1 MDEIDF
7 TISKILMANSRISY
21 SEIADIFGMS
31 VNSIYKRIKSLVE
44 LGIIRNFKTKLS
56 FLNFPHT
63 TNVVLFGRSQETDKK
78 VLMDKIGNHECVY
91 NVTQASGELFYFHA
105 FSRNLR
111 DLDSIISIIKE
122 EANINNLTVA
132 LDKNSPSAFP
142 IGPIEINYS
151 NVDYLII
158 NSLRENSRKTISD
171 IAEEIEVSTKTV
183 TRHLDRLIKENLIE
197 FTIDW
202 YPDKTSEIMSFIII
216 KSKPEKGFD
225 KLNLLQNF
233 KKIEKNLFY
242 QYRFINLT
250 ELMLLFV
257 WTNSMKELQEIE
269 GFLNGFDLKSVEVT
283 ILIEGKMY
291 PTWLDKYLAEK
302 IDEINK
308 LEL

>member
-7 TISKILMANSRISY
+7 TLSKILMVNSRISY
-21 SEIADIFGMS
+21 SEIADTFGLS

-44 LGIIRNFKTKLS
+44 LGIIRNFKTRLS

-63 TNVVLFGRSQETDKK
+63 TNVILFGRSPEKDKK

-111 DLDSIISIIKE
+111 DLDSIVSIIKE
-122 EANINNLTVA
+122 EAKINNLTVA

-142 IGPIEINYS
+142 IELIEINYL

-171 IAEEIEVSTKTV
+171 IADEIEVSTKTV
-183 TRHLDRLIKENLIE
+183 TRHLNRLIKEQLIH

-202 YPDKTSEIMSFIII
+202 YPDKTSELISFIII
-216 KSKPEKGFD
+216 NSKPEKGFN
-225 KLNLLQNF
+225 KINLIENF
-233 KKIEKNLFY
+233 KKIEKNLFHH
-242 QYRFINLT
+242 YRFINLT
-250 ELMLLFV
+250 ELMLLCV
-257 WTNSMKELQEIE
+257 WTSSMKELQKIE
-269 GFLNGFDLKSVEVT
+269 GFLNEYDLESVEVT
-283 ILIEGKMY
+283 ILLEGKIY
-291 PTWLDKYLAEK
+291 PIWIDKYLDEK
-302 IDEINK
+302 IEEIK
-308 LEL
+308 KIEL